1 MLSVTFYY
9 DKVTTFMY
17 LFLSSDTDILTL
29 LVEHS
34 FALKCSIKPQ
44 RGCIFC
50 TIESTLNGKV
60 EREVIQ
66 HPRLKGYLR
75 SKNIETSFSFI
86 VYTLYSNDIG
96 IFQIIDY
103 I

>member
-75 SKNIETSFSFI
+75 SKSRETSFSFI
-86 VYTLYSNDIG
+86 VYTDVYNI
-96 IFQIIDY
+96 
-103 I
+103 